1 MHDRLI
7 NEKSEKEILKKST
20 DYSFIP
26 TTVFSPTEY
35 SFVGLNEQ
43 EAIKEYGGDNVEV
56 YHREVTPLQLS
67 IVKDNLKSAYMKI
80 ICHITDSERIVGM
93 HYFGPGADEVI
104 AGYAVAMKLGLRK
117 KHLDDSIGIHP
128 STSEEFFNMDITKK
142 SGKDFA
148 KTEC

>member
-1 MHDRLI
+1 
-7 NEKSEKEILKKST
+7 
-20 DYSFIP
+20 
-26 TTVFSPTEY
+26 
-35 SFVGLNEQ
+35 
-43 EAIKEYGGDNVEV
+43 
-56 YHREVTPLQLS
+56 
-67 IVKDNLKSAYMKI
+67 
-80 ICHITDSERIVGM
+80 M

-128 STSEEFFNMDITKK
+128 STSEEFFNMDITKR